1 MDSVAERK
9 GSPTSTPARSSVR
22 PSGDRQLEKWL
33 HRQRDFLS
41 RYWFDE
47 VCHRGSLAPEF
58 EPILRRFLEVLTAMV
73 PEAVGS
79 HQAHVA
85 PLWREAAELY
95 GSMGAQRGLAAG
107 DIVEEFQI
115 LREAVI
121 RLFFRAPP
129 ARPGG
134 AFSLSDALR
143 LNRFLDAGVTH
154 ASIGHTD
161 ALFFALLQGSGVPK
175 VPTAELVTDVEE
187 QLRNIKEELSLPRR

>member
-1 MDSVAERK
+1 MDSVAGRR
-9 GSPTSTPARSSVR
+9 GSRTSTPSRS
-22 PSGDRQLEKWL
+22 SGDRQLEQWL

-41 RYWFDE
+41 RHWFDE
-47 VCHRGSLAPEF
+47 VRHRGSLAPEF

-85 PLWREAAELY
+85 PLWRETAELY

-107 DIVEEFQI
+107 EVVEEFQV

-121 RLFFRAPP
+121 RLFFRTPP
-129 ARPGG
+129 TRRDG
-134 AFSLSDALR
+134 ALSLADALR

-175 VPTAELVTDVEE
+175 IPTAELVTDVEE
-187 QLRNIKEELSLPRR
+187 QLRHIKEELSLPRR